1 MRKEFSEFKKEALK
15 RKEVKEIYDSLQSEF
30 ELKSQLIA
38 LRKQAN
44 LTQEEVARRMNTT
57 KSAISRL
64 ESLNSHVSPTIS
76 TLKAY
81 ANAIGQKLSIN
92 FVSANM
98 AKK

>member
-15 RKEVKEIYDSLQSEF
+15 RKEVKEIYDSLQGEF

-38 LRKQAN
+38 MRKQAN

-57 KSAISRL
+57 KSVISRL
-64 ESLNSHVSPTIS
+64 ESVNSHISPTIS

-81 ANAIGQKLSIN
+81 AKAIGQTLSIK
-92 FVSANM
+92 FTPAN
-98 AKK
+98 AV